1 MRSFTR
7 PTHPSRPS
15 RPASCILLAA
25 SLWGTTATARTF
37 APAGA
42 GPVAVG
48 AARVIG
54 GGLLLLLWSLRGG
67 ALREL
72 AARGTRTRGLL
83 AAGALAAAA
92 YQTAFFAA
100 TARAGVAVGAVVTIG
115 AAPGFTGILS
125 LVVDRRRRPG
135 VRWLV
140 ATTAAVTGCVLLVT
154 GGHAGGAS
162 ATGVALALLASFCYA
177 VYATTASY
185 LIGRGADGR
194 AVVGAI
200 FGGAAVLLLPVLLA
214 SPLAWLATGRGL
226 AVVGYLAVLTTAL
239 AYLLYA
245 RGLRT
250 TLVTTATTL
259 GLAEPAIAAL
269 LGLTLLGE
277 HLSGTGL
284 AGLGVLA
291 VSLAILALPRR
302 FADRQDSPGYRRR
315 PRPGSPAWPRTSGR
329 RPAGRSRRRGRAR
342 RRRGSG

>member
-1 MRSFTR
+1 
-7 PTHPSRPS
+7 
-15 RPASCILLAA
+15 
-25 SLWGTTATARTF
+25 
-37 APAGA
+37 
-42 GPVAVG
+42 VAVG

-72 AARGTRTRGLL
+72 AACGTRTRGLL

-125 LVVDRRRRPG
+125 LVVDRRGRPG
-135 VRWLV
+135 CRWLV
-140 ATTAAVTGCVLLVT
+140 ATAAAVTGCVLLVT
-154 GGHAGGAS
+154 GGHAGGTS
-162 ATGVALALLASFCYA
+162 TTGVALALLASFCYA
-177 VYATTASY
+177 VYATTAAY
-185 LIGRGADGR
+185 LIGQGADDR

-226 AVVGYLAVLTTAL
+226 AVAGYLAVLTTTL
-239 AYLLYA
+239 AYRLYA

-250 TLVTTATTL
+250 TPVTAATTL

-291 VSLAILALPRR
+291 ASLAILALPGR
-302 FADRQDSPGYRRR
+302 FAGRQDSPALPAKASARKSRAAANER
-315 PRPGSPAWPRTSGR
+315 ASADGS
-329 RPAGRSRRRGRAR
+329 
-342 RRRGSG
+342 

>member
-1 MRSFTR
+1 VPASTR
-7 PTHPSRPS
+7 PSRPSHPSRPS
-15 RPASCILLAA
+15 RPSRPARPLDGASCILLAA

-54 GGLLLLLWSLRGG
+54 GGLLLLAWALRGG

-72 AARGTRTRGLL
+72 AARGTRTRCLL
-83 AAGALAAAA
+83 AAGAVAAAA

-115 AAPGFTGILS
+115 AAPGFTGVLS
-125 LVVDRRRRPG
+125 LLVDRRNRPG
-135 VRWLV
+135 IRWLV

-154 GGHAGGAS
+154 GGRAGGAS
-162 ATGVALALLASFCYA
+162 MTGVALALLASFCYA

-185 LIGRGADGR
+185 LIGHGADGR

-226 AVVGYLAVLTTAL
+226 EVAGYLAVLTTAL

-250 TLVTTATTL
+250 TPVTTATTL
-259 GLAEPAIAAL
+259 GLAEPAIAAV
-269 LGLTLLGE
+269 LGLTVLGE
-277 HLSGTGL
+277 HLTGTGL
-284 AGLGVLA
+284 TGLGVLA
-291 VSLAILALPRR
+291 VSLVILALP
-302 FADRQDSPGYRRR
+302 GRR
-315 PRPGSPAWPRTSGR
+315 PRPGSPAWPRTSVR
-329 RPAGRSRRRGRAR
+329 RPAGRSRRRELRPV
-342 RRRGSG
+342 RRGSG

>member
-1 MRSFTR
+1 VGG
-7 PTHPSRPS
+7 
-15 RPASCILLAA
+15 ASCILLAA
-25 SLWGTTATARTF
+25 SLWGTTAIARTF

-42 GPVAVG
+42 GPVTVG

-54 GGLLLLLWSLRGG
+54 GGLLLLLWALHGG
-67 ALREL
+67 ALRGL
-72 AARGTRTRGLL
+72 VARGARTRGLL
-83 AAGALAAAA
+83 AVGALAAAA

-135 VRWLV
+135 SRWLV

-154 GGHAGGAS
+154 GGHAGGTS
-162 ATGVALALLASFCYA
+162 TTGVGLALFASFCYA

-185 LIGRGADGR
+185 LIGGGADGR

-200 FGGAAVLLLPVLLA
+200 FGGAAVLLLPVLLT

-226 AVVGYLAVLTTAL
+226 AVAGYLAVLTTAV

-245 RGLRT
+245 RGLRST
-250 TLVTTATTL
+250 PVTTATTL

-277 HLSGTGL
+277 HLSETGL

-291 VSLAILALPRR
+291 VSLAILALPARR
-302 FADRQDSPGYRRR
+302 VPWRPESRRRTPAQRGPRRRDRAATRSRDRQDSPALPVRAPARKSR
-315 PRPGSPAWPRTSGR
+315 VAANERASASGS
-329 RPAGRSRRRGRAR
+329 
-342 RRRGSG
+342 